1 MEQRAQILLP
11 TTEIGGSVKYFMSI
25 ENPFR
30 TNTENWMDPI
40 IQPTLLQFNQAT
52 GLGHS
57 DRNQFPLGSLDS
69 GTYVSRSG
77 RNINNRT
84 GMNSQGPITAMIPE
98 SNSVNNCY
106 IFNSVSSTYR
116 LQGLSMA

>member
-57 DRNQFPLGSLDS
+57 DWYYFPLGSLNS
-69 GTYVSRSG
+69 GTDVPRSG
-77 RNINNRT
+77 RNICNRS
-84 GMNSQGPITAMIPE
+84 GVNPQGPIVTTI
-98 SNSVNNCY
+98 S
-106 IFNSVSSTYR
+106 
-116 LQGLSMA
+116 

>member
-52 GLGHS
+52 GLEKFIGTTTS
-57 DRNQFPLGSLDS
+57 LGFWIVVLMFLYW
-69 GTYVSRSG
+69 GG
-77 RNINNRT
+77 RL
-84 GMNSQGPITAMIPE
+84 ITA
-98 SNSVNNCY
+98 
-106 IFNSVSSTYR
+106 
-116 LQGLSMA
+116 LG